1 MIETEETPIIS
12 EQPEPIETHW
22 NKYTTFSE
30 LKTKQLKCIY
40 LLSCGNI
47 AYYCDESYANEEC
60 FCFGTDVCAW
70 YSGCYCCVCSSVCGF
85 PIFLW
90 VHLVRNLA
98 YIDYSDFFEYNEYV
112 NIDTLEVE
120 N

>member
-1 MIETEETPIIS
+1 MLETPIIS
-12 EQPEPIETHW
+12 TPPKLAETHW

-30 LKTKQLKCIY
+30 IKTKRLKCIY

-47 AYYCDESYANEEC
+47 AYYCDESYTNEEC
-60 FCFGTDVCAW
+60 FCFGRDICVW

-90 VHLVRNLA
+90 VHLIRNMA
-98 YIDYSDFFEYNEYV
+98 YVDYSDFFEYNEYV
-112 NIDTLEVE
+112 SIDTLEIE
-120 N
+120 Q